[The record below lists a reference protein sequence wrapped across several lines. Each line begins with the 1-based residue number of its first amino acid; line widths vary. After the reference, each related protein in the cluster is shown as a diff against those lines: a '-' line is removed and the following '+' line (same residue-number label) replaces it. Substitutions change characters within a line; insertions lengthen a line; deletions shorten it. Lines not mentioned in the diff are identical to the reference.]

1 MSYAIRFNLKLSS
14 HRSNNKLF
22 YHANSMN
29 TKNYP
34 PILSPE
40 DIPIRFEES
49 WNERDARKLAAIF
62 DEDAEFVNVVG
73 IWWHNRE
80 DIYKA
85 HDYGLRVI
93 FKDSHL
99 AKGKTTVK
107 YLSETIAVVHSRF
120 RLKNQT
126 ALNDS
131 KPAQRQTI
139 FSFVVHQVDGA
150 RGKTWSCASAHN
162 TDIKPG
168 KETHLMKDG
177 EIMAV
182 DYRRDGGG

>member
-1 MSYAIRFNLKLSS
+1 
-14 HRSNNKLF
+14 
-22 YHANSMN
+22 MN

-40 DIPIRFEES
+40 DIPAIFEEA

-85 HDYGLRVI
+85 HEYGLRVI

-99 AKGKTTVK
+99 ARGKTTVK

-126 ALNDS
+126 PLNDS
-131 KPAQRQTI
+131 KPGQRQTI
-139 FSFVVHQVDGA
+139 FSFVVHRVDSDGDRGA
-150 RGKTWSCASAHN
+150 SWSCASAHN

-177 EIMAV
+177 EIEAV
-182 DYRRDGGG
+182 DYRNEGG